1 VPNTEI
7 KAMYKNYLNISVYPA
22 ILDAN
27 NDILYLLDL
36 SRNNEVIG

>member
-1 VPNTEI
+1 LST
-7 KAMYKNYLNISVYPA
+7 SVYPA

-27 NDILYLLDL
+27 NDIFYLLGL